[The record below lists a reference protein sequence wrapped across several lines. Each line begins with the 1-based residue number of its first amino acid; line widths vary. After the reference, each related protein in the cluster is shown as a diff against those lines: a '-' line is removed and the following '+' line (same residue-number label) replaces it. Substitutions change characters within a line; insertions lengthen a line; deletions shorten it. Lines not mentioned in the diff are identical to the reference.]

1 MSADTTAL
9 RADGD
14 PCGVP
19 STVVHLGV
27 AAVLAAA
34 LLADD
39 LTPRRAGVVLAAAA
53 VPDLDTFVGLA
64 VTGAHRALLHTAFLP
79 LLLAALLALD
89 ARRTGV
95 VRARYGPAGVRTA
108 WVAVVAV
115 AVAGVAPDLL
125 TNGVNVLYP
134 LHDEFVAV
142 NGRLVLSDQRGVVQ
156 TFVDLS
162 PDRTVRNTS
171 NTAYFTGVDP
181 APQNP
186 GTDTERD
193 VERVFPVVSSGL
205 QLLFVALG
213 FGTLAARLAERRG
226 R

>member
-1 MSADTTAL
+1 M
-9 RADGD
+9 
-14 PCGVP
+14 P

-64 VTGAHRALLHTAFLP
+64 VTGAHRALLHTVLFP
-79 LLLAALLALD
+79 LLLAVVLVVD

-95 VRARYGPAGVRTA
+95 VRARYGRAGVRTA

-115 AVAGVAPDLL
+115 ALAGIAPDLL
-125 TNGVNVLYP
+125 TNGVNLFYP
-134 LHDEFVAV
+134 LHDEFVSV
-142 NGRLVLSDQRGVVQ
+142 NGRLVLSNQRGVVQ

-162 PDRTVRNTS
+162 PDRVVRNTS

-181 APQNP
+181 QPKTPGADAQQN
-186 GTDTERD
+186 
-193 VERVFPVVSSGL
+193 VERVFPVVGSGL
-205 QLLFVALG
+205 QLLLVVLG
-213 FGTLAARLAERRG
+213 FGTLAARLVEERG
-226 R
+226 P

>member
-1 MSADTTAL
+1 M
-9 RADGD
+9 
-14 PCGVP
+14 P

-53 VPDLDTFVGLA
+53 VPDLDTFAGLA
-64 VTGAHRALLHTAFLP
+64 VTGAHRALLHTLLFP
-79 LLLAALLALD
+79 LLLAALIAFD
-89 ARRTGV
+89 THRTGF
-95 VRARYGPAGVRTA
+95 VRARYGRAGVRTA
-108 WVAVVAV
+108 WVAVAAV
-115 AVAGVAPDLL
+115 VLAGVAPDLL
-125 TNGVNVLYP
+125 TNGVNLFYP
-134 LHDEFVAV
+134 LHDEFVSV

-162 PDRTVRNTS
+162 SDRTVRNTS

-181 APQNP
+181 QPRNP
-186 GTDTERD
+186 GADTERD
-193 VERVFPVVSSGL
+193 VERVFPVVGSGL

-213 FGTLAARLAERRG
+213 FGTLGARIVERRG
-226 R
+226 Q